1 MKLFYSYSQSSL
13 LTLIY
18 IMQINPYAL
27 LYLQWT
33 VQIPQLSQAILAQPV
48 SKPQVP
54 SSDHN
59 SKKYNRTWRKKQIE
73 DIYSLTTKY
82 CLDNSQNLEDLTL
95 KDFQI
100 IGEKFPQT
108 PEQIMIKVNEIH
120 QSGTLRPG
128 IWSTP
133 EDDLLVKL
141 INKGGEKWGQ
151 ISNILNK
158 EIHNNLKI
166 RSGKQCK
173 ERWNNYLN
181 PNVNRGPW
189 TEFEDAEILRHFR
202 VHAKK
207 WSVIAK
213 LVENRTESA
222 VKNRIKSLLN
232 KIKQNLATLDDL
244 NTGIDEFIR
253 VNQIKGEAKVEVEK
267 EEGERVK
274 MENDCNEA

>member
-1 MKLFYSYSQSSL
+1 M
-13 LTLIY
+13 
-18 IMQINPYAL
+18 MQMNPYAL
-27 LYLQWT
+27 LYPQWT
-33 VQIPQLSQAILAQPV
+33 VPAAQVSQTVQAQPICKAEV
-48 SKPQVP
+48 MSPDQ
-54 SSDHN
+54 N

-82 CLDNSQNLEDLTL
+82 CQENSQNVEDLTL
-95 KDFQI
+95 KDFLV
-100 IGEKFPQT
+100 IGENFPQT

-133 EDDLLVKL
+133 EDELLVKL
-141 INKGGEKWGQ
+141 INKGGEKWGH

-158 EIHNNLKI
+158 DIHNNLKI

-181 PNVNRGPW
+181 PNVNRGIW
-189 TEFEDAEILRHFR
+189 REFEDAEILRLYR
-202 VHAKK
+202 VHGKK

-213 LVENRTESA
+213 LIENRTESA

-253 VNQIKGEAKVEVEK
+253 VNQAKVEAKVEIEK
-267 EEGERVK
+267 KEISEEDQVK
-274 MENDCNEA
+274 TENDCNEA